1 MPTVNEAIRK
11 LIEDSGENPHSLAPK
26 VQIPQPTL
34 FRIISGETREP
45 KRANLD
51 KLAKFY
57 GVSAEALSH
66 GIISANATVQVHGV
80 SATGDAGQVDPVIQY
95 LAVLLPE
102 DADVW
107 RAQIKAAATKRMREL
122 GKLEAPPDIKK
133 DPLSA

>member
-11 LIEDSGENPHSLAPK
+11 LIEDSGENPHSLAHK

-66 GIISANATVQVHGV
+66 GIISAPHLDGGV
-80 SATGDAGQVDPVIQY
+80 GTEDAGQVDPVIQY

-122 GKLEAPPDIKK
+122 GQLEAPPDIKK
-133 DPLSA
+133 APLSA